1 MLAEL
6 SEMMQDIM
14 DLWPLWAAIGTALAG
29 AVAWALKTWLKVN
42 VADPIAGMRAEQS
55 ATHHLVKYH
64 LGPNGESPRMHDRVH
79 AVEQALGIDTPA
91 PRRYPEPWDD
101 SNDG

>member
-1 MLAEL
+1 MLAVLPSIVE
-6 SEMMQDIM
+6 DFVR
-14 DLWPLWAAIGTALAG
+14 LWPVWAAVGSLLGAG
-29 AVAWALKTWLKVN
+29 LMWMLRTWLKIN

-79 AVEQALGIDTPA
+79 AVEKALGIDAPA
-91 PRRYPEPWDD
+91 PRRYPEPWNEEDR
-101 SNDG
+101 